1 MGEGESS
8 AGSRVETSTRL
19 DVQSYSL
26 VCAVYGYCRQK
37 RPNSYLS
44 HCNCLKVGA
53 IPSMEYLLILFPRWN
68 ILRCDLECRKHR

>member
-44 HCNCLKVGA
+44 HCNCLKVGGHSIDGISLDI
-53 IPSMEYLLILFPRWN
+53 IPSMEYITL
-68 ILRCDLECRKHR
+68 